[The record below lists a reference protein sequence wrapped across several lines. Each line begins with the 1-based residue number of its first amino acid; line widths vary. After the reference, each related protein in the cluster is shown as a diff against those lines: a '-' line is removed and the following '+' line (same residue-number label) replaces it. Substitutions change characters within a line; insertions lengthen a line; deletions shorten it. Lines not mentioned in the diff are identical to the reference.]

1 MTVAAALTKSIPSL
15 SQSSVHQK
23 LRLILNPTG
32 YFEDVLRLDPDMV
45 LMPSASYAKPSVTV
59 YNPEAL
65 KQILVN
71 DQRLFSSPGILNKL
85 LVPLTG
91 TRSLASLDGDRH
103 KRERKLMMPSFHGER
118 MYNYGSLIQG
128 IIRDELSKLSV
139 GQAFIA
145 QEMTQRITLRTII
158 EVVFGIGKGD
168 RYEPIIELTKGI
180 LNRFSSPL
188 ATSFLFF
195 DSLQK
200 DFGAWSPWGS
210 FIRARQKL
218 DDLIYAEIGDRRTNP
233 DPDRTDILSLL
244 INAQD
249 EAGNSMTDAEL
260 RDEMMLLLFAGHET
274 TAIAL
279 AWSLYWMHADPS
291 ILAKL
296 RSELTKANSSN
307 PMDIF
312 RLPYVTAVGNE
323 TLRINPVA
331 MFTFAR
337 QAEADTE
344 LLGYKIAEK
353 DVLIGCIYTLHQRP
367 DLYPNP
373 RQFRPE
379 RFLERQYTPYEFMPF
394 GGGTRRCVGE
404 ALAQFELRLGIDAFA
419 TAADFELLD
428 QIPLAAKRKGVVLSP
443 KTGVKMR
450 FLGMK
455 N

>member
-1 MTVAAALTKSIPSL
+1 MTVTAVSPKSIPSL
-15 SQSSVHQK
+15 SQSSFQQK
-23 LRLILNPTG
+23 LRLILEPTS
-32 YFEDVLRLDPDMV
+32 YFEDLLGCGSDMV
-45 LMPSASYAKPSVTV
+45 MMPSAGYEKPVVTV

-85 LVPLTG
+85 LAPLTG

-118 MYNYGSLIQG
+118 MYNYGNLIQG
-128 IIRDELSKLSV
+128 IIRDELLKLTV
-139 GQAFIA
+139 GQVFIA

-158 EVVFGIGKGD
+158 EVVFGIKKGD
-168 RYEPIIELTKGI
+168 RYEPIIELTQGI

-200 DFGAWSPWGS
+200 DFGPWSPWGS

-218 DDLIYAEIGDRRTNP
+218 DDLIYAEIGDRRAHP

-244 INAQD
+244 INARD
-249 EAGNSMTDAEL
+249 EAGEAMTDSEL

-296 RSELTKANSSN
+296 RSELADANSSN

-312 RLPYVTAVGNE
+312 RLPYVSAVGNE

-344 LLGYKIAEK
+344 LLGYKIVAK
-353 DVLIGCIYTLHQRP
+353 DILFGCIYALHQRP

-394 GGGTRRCVGE
+394 GGGTRRCLGE

-419 TAADFELLD
+419 TVADFELLD
-428 QIPLAAKRKGVVLSP
+428 DIPLAAKRKGVVLSP

-450 FLGMK
+450 LLGIK